1 MVMVLSCFR
10 RRTGGSGRAASTA
23 THPVL
28 ASTLLEHLAD
38 GVIACNADG
47 STLTFNRRA
56 REIFGSPDHEVS
68 DEDCP
73 KYFGLY
79 SPGDVH
85 HMPVE
90 DLPLARALRGER
102 VRDALVEVR
111 PHDGLPRIVSVSGE
125 PVTGR
130 HRRIDGAVIV
140 LQDVTARLES
150 EAALALQRAVAEH
163 MPQGVV
169 LTRADDGD
177 IVYVNGPAERMFG
190 YGRGDLLGRPM
201 SSLNV
206 GTTRTPTQRAR
217 EILHALERDGTWSG
231 TEEKQRSDGT
241 RFTSAVTVTPLE
253 LPEHGPL
260 WLSIYTE
267 VPPTGAS
274 PAPASSG

>member
-1 MVMVLSCFR
+1 MVLSRFR
-10 RRTGGSGRAASTA
+10 RRRGGPGRAPSTVA
-23 THPVL
+23 HPLL

-79 SPGDVH
+79 NPGEVH

-111 PHDGLPRIVSVSGE
+111 PHDGIPRIVSVSGE

-130 HRRIDGAVIV
+130 LRRIDGAVIV
-140 LQDVTARLES
+140 LQDVTARLEA

-163 MPQGVV
+163 IPHGVV
-169 LTRADDGD
+169 LTRAADGD

-190 YGRGDLLGRPM
+190 YTRGELVGRPM
-201 SSLNV
+201 SILNV
-206 GTTRTPTQRAR
+206 GTARTPTQRAR
-217 EILHALERDGTWSG
+217 EILQALEHDGAWSG
-231 TEEKQRSDGT
+231 AEEKQRSDGT
-241 RFTSAVTVTPLE
+241 RFTSAVTVSPLE
-253 LPEHGPL
+253 LPDHGPL
-260 WLSIYTE
+260 WLSMHTE
-267 VPPTGAS
+267 VAPTEAP